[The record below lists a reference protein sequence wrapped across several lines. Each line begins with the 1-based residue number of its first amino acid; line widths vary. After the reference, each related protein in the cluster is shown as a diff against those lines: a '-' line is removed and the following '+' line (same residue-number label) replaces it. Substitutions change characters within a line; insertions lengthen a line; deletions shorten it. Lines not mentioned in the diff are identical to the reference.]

1 MLTVFNSL
9 ERTVK
14 HISALLEST
23 GWRLTRVKRDGS
35 SNFLQPV
42 EAVPI

>member
-1 MLTVFNSL
+1 MLLLFNSL

-14 HISALLEST
+14 HLSGLLEST
-23 GWRLTRVKRDGS
+23 GWRLTKVRRDGAN
-35 SNFLQPV
+35 NFLQPV